1 MLEFSKERFA
11 ELLLAAPSKEPYV
24 AAPEHSAYVQTLM
37 DQMKELGELDLA
49 FIDWDAFNLH
59 HVTPRDYEKLYLRTS
74 EGWANGI
81 IHFCKKTPAVL
92 LQTRTFF

>member
-11 ELLLAAPSKEPYV
+11 ELLLAAPSKESYV
-24 AAPEHSAYVQTLM
+24 AAPEHSTYVQTLL
-37 DQMKELGELDLA
+37 DQMKESGELDLA
-49 FIDWDAFNLH
+49 YIDWDAFNVH

-74 EGWANGI
+74 EGWTKGI

-92 LQTRTFF
+92 LQERTFF